1 QTLADQLDDLLTSP
15 SCHAVQN
22 ALRPGAARLGVL
34 GEEAIGRRLLQR
46 VIDRAGLDVGPDLR
60 APALQLG
67 PHLVAVRA
75 AGEVHDTQHQ
85 EPRRRHP
92 PTSAQPAPLA
102 HPPGCVKSPPTLG
115 SGWCQHRPA
124 NGPVETSTASRGS
137 GSERPADREVP
148 RPCSTEREM
157 SDTIDGGWG
166 PPPGLRL
173 HIIRHGDPDY
183 ANDWLTPRGH
193 AEAAALAHRADEL
206 ALDRLFVSPMGRARA
221 TAAPLAQ
228 ACGLDAVVADWA
240 GELRSPTVPD
250 GDGGTAVFWNGS
262 GGYVRA
268 AGAQPWQ
275 SWSVFDG
282 HGPAIEA
289 EIERLVQGS
298 RGFLESLGYR
308 RCDAG
313 FERVS
318 EEVEDLSVAIVCHG

>member
-1 QTLADQLDDLLTSP
+1 
-15 SCHAVQN
+15 
-22 ALRPGAARLGVL
+22 
-34 GEEAIGRRLLQR
+34 
-46 VIDRAGLDVGPDLR
+46 
-60 APALQLG
+60 
-67 PHLVAVRA
+67 
-75 AGEVHDTQHQ
+75 
-85 EPRRRHP
+85 
-92 PTSAQPAPLA
+92 
-102 HPPGCVKSPPTLG
+102 
-115 SGWCQHRPA
+115 
-124 NGPVETSTASRGS
+124 
-137 GSERPADREVP
+137 
-148 RPCSTEREM
+148 M

-240 GELRSPTVPD
+240 GEFRSPTVPD
-250 GDGGTAVFWNGS
+250 GDGGTAVFWNVS
-262 GGYVRA
+262 GRYVRA

-282 HGPAIEA
+282 HAPAIEA

-318 EEVEDLSVAIVCHG
+318 EEVEDLSVAIVCHGGLGVTWLADLLDIPIATAWTSLFLPVTSVSTVVFETRQGGRVHVPRAVRIGDTSHLFAAGLGLNHAGLPGARQLD